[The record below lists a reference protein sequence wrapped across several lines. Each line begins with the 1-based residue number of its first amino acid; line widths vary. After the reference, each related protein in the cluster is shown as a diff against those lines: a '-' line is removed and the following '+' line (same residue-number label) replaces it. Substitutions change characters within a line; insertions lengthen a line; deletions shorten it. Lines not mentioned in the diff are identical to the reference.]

1 MILSFSVGNYRSFR
15 EVQTLN
21 LAATNKKSRFSYQDE
36 NIVRLTKKEAGL
48 KVNVVYGPNASGKSN
63 LISAMLDF
71 LFICRGSLASKSPL
85 KEIIPF
91 LLDGTSQYEPSFFEI
106 VIFHDGTTFRYGFEA
121 DTRRIHAEWLFLENE
136 GIETMYFERT
146 GTEVEF
152 NESVF
157 AEGEKIVQGLGVKAS
172 TLDEDKLLY
181 SIGVLLK
188 SDVLVR
194 LQKAFSS
201 IIVTDN
207 PLSDDMRDL
216 ALNLLQDMDTRKATV
231 RLLNNLGVPVEAIL
245 HADVQEDREAMGTS
259 ADALREM
266 KDHKIIFSHS
276 FSHQDTGKQTVA
288 GWFMEAM
295 ESAGTQRLVLLAPF
309 IIATIRA
316 GGILII
322 DEFEARLHT
331 NLSRAIVET
340 FIEPDSNPNN
350 AQLIVATHD
359 TNLLAANLLRR
370 DQITFVQKQEDKS
383 SEIFRLSDLKNVRSD
398 RSFEK
403 DYLSGRYE
411 AIPDVDRLIIDHAT
425 K

>member
-1 MILSFSVGNYRSFR
+1 
-15 EVQTLN
+15 
-21 LAATNKKSRFSYQDE
+21 
-36 NIVRLTKKEAGL
+36 
-48 KVNVVYGPNASGKSN
+48 
-63 LISAMLDF
+63 
-71 LFICRGSLASKSPL
+71 
-85 KEIIPF
+85 
-91 LLDGTSQYEPSFFEI
+91 
-106 VIFHDGTTFRYGFEA
+106 
-121 DTRRIHAEWLFLENE
+121 
-136 GIETMYFERT
+136 
-146 GTEVEF
+146 
-152 NESVF
+152 
-157 AEGEKIVQGLGVKAS
+157 
-172 TLDEDKLLY
+172 
-181 SIGVLLK
+181 
-188 SDVLVR
+188 
-194 LQKAFSS
+194 
-201 IIVTDN
+201 
-207 PLSDDMRDL
+207 
-216 ALNLLQDMDTRKATV
+216 
-231 RLLNNLGVPVEAIL
+231 
-245 HADVQEDREAMGTS
+245 
-259 ADALREM
+259 
-266 KDHKIIFSHS
+266 
-276 FSHQDTGKQTVA
+276 
-288 GWFMEAM
+288 MEAM

-331 NLSRAIVET
+331 NLSRAIIET

>member
-21 LAATNKKSRFSYQDE
+21 LTATKKKSRFSYQDE
-36 NIVRLTKKEAGL
+36 NIVKLNENDAGL

-71 LFICRGSLASKSPL
+71 LYICRGSLASKSPL

-91 LLDGTSQYEPSFFEI
+91 LLDGTSRLEPSFFEI
-106 VIFHDGTTFRYGFEA
+106 VIFHNGTTFRYGFEA
-121 DTRRIHAEWLFLENE
+121 DIERIHSEWLFLESE
-136 GIETMYFERT
+136 GTETMYFERT
-146 GTEVEF
+146 GADVKF

-157 AEGEKIVQGLGVKAS
+157 AEGEKIVQGLGTKAS
-172 TLDEDKLLY
+172 TLDDDKLLY

-201 IIVTDN
+201 IIITDN
-207 PLSDDMRDL
+207 PLGDDMREL
-216 ALNLLQDMDTRKATV
+216 ALDLLQNADTRRATV
-231 RLLNNLGVPVEAIL
+231 RLLNNLGVSVEAIL
-245 HADVQEDREAMGTS
+245 HADAPEDQKAMGKS
-259 ADALREM
+259 ADALRDV

-276 FSHQDTGKQTVA
+276 FSDQDTGKPNIA
-288 GWFMEAM
+288 GWFMDVM

-309 IIATIRA
+309 IIATIKT